1 MRQTVSRATTFLL
14 AALFAVGPL
23 AAMAAGTTGVVTGVV
38 RASSGAPLGGA
49 AVELTGPNRLA
60 TSTDAHGTFTF
71 PNVPTGM
78 YSLQVSKAGYNVY
91 RNDSVVAFIGET
103 TTESII
109 LTEASFNSLKT
120 IGAVS
125 TNAAGVAPLNT
136 STAAIDTISST
147 VFDNQGADQVAKVL
161 NETPGI
167 FTTPY
172 SPATVTRATADR
184 PARSRRRRFAARFR
198 TRRSRSSTVTPFRSV
213 PPGRTRP
220 TSSTRSCFSPS
231 NSSRVRVRCRSRSTT
246 PLTERSTT
254 LRSSQPRR
262 PSRRV

>member
-1 MRQTVSRATTFLL
+1 MRQTISRATTFLL
-14 AALFAVGPL
+14 AALFATAPL

-91 RNDSVVAFIGET
+91 RNDSVAAFIGET
-103 TTESII
+103 TTESVI

-172 SPATVTRATADR
+172 SPGNGNPSNGGSPGSEQTPQIRGALPYETESLIDGHPVSVGAAGYVLAEPHQPV
-184 PARSRRRRFAARFR
+184 PASVRR
-198 TRRSRSSTVTPFRSV
+198 TRQR
-213 PPGRTRP
+213 PG
-220 TSSTRSCFSPS
+220 FDAG
-231 NSSRVRVRCRSRSTT
+231 
-246 PLTERSTT
+246 
-254 LRSSQPRR
+254 
-262 PSRRV
+262 